1 MIDIDRFDDGS
12 KRIKNTKQ
20 RINLSW

>member
-20 RINLSW
+20 RINLS